1 VRNRARSICLNAQFK
16 GPSERNKVAEG
27 ERMKMEMNYEVFSL
41 SRAQRIVLE
50 EQEQKKEQNPK
61 YQKAEQPTKRQSAT
75 RRKNAAGR
83 LALR

>member
-1 VRNRARSICLNAQFK
+1 MHGSK

-27 ERMKMEMNYEVFSL
+27 ERMKMETIFEDFRLNQ
-41 SRAQRIVLE
+41 AQRIIME

-61 YQKAEQPTKRQSAT
+61 CLKAEQPTKRQSAT